1 VNPSTLRIIGIV
13 FLILAAAVAVL
24 NLRRVADL
32 GAVALPSV
40 LTIVGLAFILRAR
53 KRRL

>member
-1 VNPSTLRIIGIV
+1 MSPMALRIIGIV
-13 FLILAAAVAVL
+13 FLISAAAVAVL

-32 GAVALPSV
+32 GAVALPSA
-40 LTIVGLAFILRAR
+40 LTVVGLAFILRAR